1 MPGQRVRAQCA
12 LPLFAPVLLL
22 AACRSVD
29 PPTVTPSAAQS
40 GGATTIEMTVPAPS
54 QPQLAPVPVTIG
66 AGALFDDPGG
76 LFKIEVPDG
85 WTESRQPLDPVKNPF
100 LKVGTV
106 FLAPG
111 GGDAL
116 LSVTQW
122 DSGKKPSGLGATINQ
137 VLREVTGWMNQPG
150 YREVNRETVME
161 RKGEALRI
169 EIQYT
174 RSSGVAMHSLALFQ
188 IDGTTFSMV
197 NVSVEE
203 GSWHGNEARVRE
215 LLRSYVPNAA
225 APPPPGAAA
234 AVASRVAPPSASTT
248 TTTP

>member
-1 MPGQRVRAQCA
+1 MPGPRVRARCA
-12 LPLFAPVLLL
+12 PLLL
-22 AACRSVD
+22 APSMLLGACRAID
-29 PPTVTPSAAQS
+29 PPTVTPSAPQS
-40 GGATTIEMTVPAPS
+40 AGATTFEMTVPAPA
-54 QPQLAPVPVTIG
+54 PAQLAPVPVTIG
-66 AGALFDDPGG
+66 ASALFDDPGG

-85 WTESRQPLDPVKNPF
+85 WTESRQPLDPDKNPF

-122 DSGKKPSGLGATINQ
+122 DSGRKPSGLGVTINQ
-137 VLREVTGWMNQPG
+137 VLREVTGWMDQPG

-174 RSSGVAMHSLALFQ
+174 RSSGVPMHSLALFQ

-203 GSWHGNEARVRE
+203 GSWAADDGRVRE
-215 LLRSYVPNAA
+215 ILRTYVPNAA

-234 AVASRVAPPSASTT
+234 AASAAAPTAAAP
-248 TTTP
+248 